1 MKQFTFYTLD
11 NAEGDN
17 KVILDKVQNKYG
29 FIPNLFGYMAEA
41 PYTIDA
47 YAYLNQMLEKS
58 DLTPAQQQ
66 IALLTVSHYHDCHF
80 CTTAHRAFG
89 KMNKSNPQTIS
100 AIMMNEE
107 IDDTKDR
114 AMVKFIVKTLD
125 KRGWVDNDDLL
136 AFYDAGFS
144 RRNVYDLIL
153 VISIKTLSNYAN
165 HLTKP
170 EPNPEIISML

>member
-1 MKQFTFYTLD
+1 MQQFTFYTTE
-11 NAEGDN
+11 NSEGDS

-29 FIPNLFGYMAEA
+29 FVPNLFGYMAEA

-58 DLTPAQQQ
+58 DLSAAQQQ
-66 IALLTVSHYHDCHF
+66 IGLLAVSHYHDCNF

-89 KMNKSNPQTIS
+89 KAAKANPQTVS
-100 AIMMNEE
+100 AIMMKEE
-107 IDDTKDR
+107 IKDEQDK
-114 AMVKFIVKTLD
+114 ALVDLIVTMLD
-125 KRGWVDNDDLL
+125 KRGWVDEKDL
-136 AFYDAGFS
+136 AQFYAAGFNQ
-144 RRNVYDLIL
+144 RNVYDMILI
-153 VISIKTLSNYAN
+153 IAIKTLSNYAN